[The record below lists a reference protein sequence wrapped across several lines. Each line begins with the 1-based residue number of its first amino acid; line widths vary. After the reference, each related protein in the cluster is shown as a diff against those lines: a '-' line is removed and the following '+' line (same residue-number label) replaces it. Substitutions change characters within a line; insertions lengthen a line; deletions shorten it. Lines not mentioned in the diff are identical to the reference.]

1 MLGTANK
8 EILIVELW
16 QGLSGARYC
25 KQRDID
31 GCSMIRSLWC

>member
-8 EILIVELW
+8 EILMVVACS
-16 QGLSGARYC
+16 GLSGARYC

-31 GCSMIRSLWC
+31 S